1 MDPNYNNFK
10 LGDIVLIAG
19 YSYFYPRMVY
29 KVTKNSIQLYDF
41 RQAIK
46 LLKGESAYKEYINT
60 GNTSNRKRVVKVSF
74 DIIRELNH
82 LNNNEEDTN
91 ELEKLIKEKCL

>member
-41 RQAIK
+41 RQAINSRK
-46 LLKGESAYKEYINT
+46 IN
-60 GNTSNRKRVVKVSF
+60 
-74 DIIRELNH
+74 
-82 LNNNEEDTN
+82 
-91 ELEKLIKEKCL
+91 